1 MLKLSSEQKKSL
13 ELAVSHYGKNI
24 HLAEQ
29 YLASRGLDLAVAGT
43 YHLGVV
49 QDPLAGHEQYVGRLA
64 IPYVTKTGV
73 IDIRFRDM
81 TGNSEVKYLGL
92 PGAETHLYNVTS
104 IFHSSSIIGICEGE
118 IDTITLEQCGIPAI
132 GVPGA
137 NNWKKHYGRVLRDF
151 SRIIVFADGD
161 QAGQD
166 FGRHIS
172 KELGY
177 VTIINMPD
185 GEDVNSVYCT
195 QGPEVIREKAGLN
208 VK

>member
-1 MLKLSSEQKKSL
+1 MKLSSEQKKSL
-13 ELAVSHYGKNI
+13 ELAASHYSKNL
-24 HLAEQ
+24 HLAEK

-43 YHLGVV
+43 YRLGVV

-64 IPYVTKTGV
+64 IPYITKTGV

-81 TGNSEVKYLGL
+81 AGNSEVKYLGL

-104 IFHSSSIIGICEGE
+104 IFHSSSVIGICEGE
-118 IDTITLEQCGIPAI
+118 IDTITLEQCGIPAV

-137 NNWKKHYGRVLRDF
+137 NNWKKHYNRVLRDF

-177 VTIINMPD
+177 VTIVNMPD
-185 GEDVNSVYCT
+185 GEDVNSVYCE
-195 QGPEVIREKAGLN
+195 QGPDAIREKAGLN

>member
-1 MLKLSSEQKKSL
+1 MKLSSEQKKFL
-13 ELAVSHYGKNI
+13 ESAVSHYEKNI
-24 HLAEQ
+24 HLAEG

-43 YHLGVV
+43 YRLGVV
-49 QDPLAGHEQYVGRLA
+49 QDPLPGNEQYVGRLA
-64 IPYVTKTGV
+64 IPYITKTGV

-81 TGNSEVKYLGL
+81 TNTSDVKYLGL

-104 IFHSSSIIGICEGE
+104 IFRSSTVIGICEGE
-118 IDTITLEQCGIPAI
+118 IDTITLEQCGITAV

-137 NNWKKHYGRVLRDF
+137 NNWKKHYSRVLRDF

-195 QGPEVIREKAGLN
+195 QGPEAIRERAGLN